1 MNKISK
7 NEEKCL
13 DPSKFECHFIN
24 HFSITRAIRCVIAHI
39 IGVEPWRLHF
49 TVTAHFSF
57 KLIGENL
64 RDNQLLINFS
74 ISFYLYISVVTDY
87 NEP

>member
-1 MNKISK
+1 METTFYCDSP
-7 NEEKCL
+7 L
-13 DPSKFECHFIN
+13 
-24 HFSITRAIRCVIAHI
+24 
-39 IGVEPWRLHF
+39 
-49 TVTAHFSF
+49 SF